1 MAASLCLNAKST
13 RGHSSKSKRN
23 AARGFC
29 ERHEVLPKIYALLG
43 LTILFL
49 GVQSPQDPLY
59 ALPTLH
65 EAYGSDFLR
74 IVIVEDNISLA
85 KGMAYMLEDAGHAVD
100 LLDDGEAA
108 DGFLRDDGADLVIL
122 DINLPGMGGLDVL
135 GNMRKR
141 KDARPVIL
149 LTARSEIED
158 RVKGLDAGADDY
170 LVKPFEMAELAAR
183 IRALGRRQ
191 SAEQKSEQTIGALA
205 WDPLAE
211 QLHSADGE
219 IELPRRELSLFSA
232 LVRAQGRV
240 LSKSYLLDQ
249 LYGTGSD
256 VDESVVEVYVSRLRK
271 RLKPHGVSIQMRRGL
286 GYSLVE
292 TAA

>member
-1 MAASLCLNAKST
+1 M
-13 RGHSSKSKRN
+13 
-23 AARGFC
+23 
-29 ERHEVLPKIYALLG
+29 
-43 LTILFL
+43 
-49 GVQSPQDPLY
+49 
-59 ALPTLH
+59 
-65 EAYGSDFLR
+65 R